1 VDSAPTYDEL
11 VEIARRDDNIV
22 GLVLTGSRGRD
33 FAVTSESDW
42 DIRLVV
48 RNEVVDRYRTRL
60 ATPHGSRVE
69 VVVFSLGEFEQVG
82 EVGTESAW
90 DRYSYV
96 RAKVVIDEPGGRVG
110 ELVEEKSTLPAATAH
125 SLAAQYLDDY
135 VNSYYRAA
143 KNAQSGLDVEASLDA
158 AESIAELLNFLF
170 AVHERVRPLNR
181 FRHWELDNYPLPA
194 NAWEVDSLLARL
206 QTILSN
212 GDIAEQRRLFRD
224 VEALARSHGLDDVI
238 DGWEPDVNWLR
249 FGR

>member
-1 VDSAPTYDEL
+1 VDSARTYDEL

-33 FAVTSESDW
+33 FAVTNESDW
-42 DIRLVV
+42 DVRLVV
-48 RNEVVDRYRTRL
+48 RNEVVDRYRARF

-96 RAKVVIDEPGGRVG
+96 RANVVIDEPGGRIG
-110 ELVEEKSTLPAATAH
+110 ELVEEKSTLPAAAAR

-143 KNAQSGLDVEASLDA
+143 KNARSGLDVEASLDA

-170 AVHERVRPLNR
+170 AVHERVRPFNR
-181 FRHWELDNYPLPA
+181 FLRWELDNCPLPG

-212 GDIAEQRRLFRD
+212 GDMGEQQSLFRD
-224 VEALARSHGLDDVI
+224 VEILARSHDLENVI
-238 DGWEPDVNWLR
+238 GGWEPDLDWLR
-249 FGR
+249 FGG